1 MRQLIVA
8 TKFGHTISGDPVV
21 NNKVKPMLPTGLQP
35 KEEEDCQDEHDRII
49 VLQEAADKKGILLP
63 TIYNGHV
70 AGKKTDPNKKGIR
83 PLLPNTK
90 Y

>member
-8 TKFGHTISGDPVV
+8 TKSGHTISGDPVV

-35 KEEEDCQDEHDRII
+35 KEEEDCQDEHDCKII
-49 VLQEAADKKGILLP
+49 VLQEAAEKKKILLP

-70 AGKKTDPNKKGIR
+70 SGKKNPEKKGIR
-83 PLLPNTK
+83 PLLPNIK